1 MPEFFEKRF
10 GSKPLKIAAS
20 IITFVF
26 LIPYTASVYNG
37 LSRLFG
43 MAFGNISYTWCV
55 LAMAVLTAVYVIL
68 GGYTASAVNDFIQ
81 GIIMLVGIC
90 AVIGAVL
97 AARAGS
103 LRRSLPSLRFRLRGP
118 ASRRPCRG
126 RTPRSSDRTRWG
138 CSASSS

>member
-1 MPEFFEKRF
+1 
-10 GSKPLKIAAS
+10 
-20 IITFVF
+20 
-26 LIPYTASVYNG
+26 
-37 LSRLFG
+37 

-97 AARAGS
+97 SGKGGFTQALASLSQVPSEGTGIAATMH
-103 LRRSLPSLRFRLRGP
+103 
-118 ASRRPCRG
+118 G